1 MRMLEPGDVIAD
13 KYQVKAL
20 LGRGG
25 MGAVYLVR
33 HALTGRR
40 FALKVLAPTLVGTA
54 SAGQRLVREALA
66 AGRVEHRNVVDVFDV
81 GEHNGAVYLV
91 MEYLEGRP
99 MSELLDAGELSDRA
113 ILALL
118 LRAMEGVVAA
128 HEHGIVH
135 RDLKPENI
143 FICFGPDGSFDEPRV
158 MDFGIS
164 QLPEQLH
171 TGDTHSGFVVGTPH
185 FMCLE
190 QLEGLRDLDARVDV
204 YALGVSLYRAF
215 SGRVPFE
222 ARSLEELSQRIAYD
236 IPAPL
241 GALRPDL
248 PQLLTQTIMRAMAR
262 HRDDR
267 HPTVRVLARDLE
279 SFVLGL
285 SDQPLRDRKARLSMT
300 TGSVPALTG
309 GAAALSPAAVPGAV
323 APAAT
328 VAPAQGKQV
337 SPWLYVGLSGA
348 LAALAVLGLGELI
361 RSRSVDA
368 AAPAAAP
375 APAAPSTPPESP
387 SAHAPL
393 APAPSAEPAAAP
405 LPPEPDGAPDE
416 ALAPRGRGR
425 FARAG
430 ARFRKPQ
437 HVSQPAAAPLPPV
450 SAPSTPPA
458 PAAAPLAPAGAASA
472 EPGADLLQEFDRRG
486 QSKPR
491 ALDEDDPY
499 AQ

>member
-54 SAGQRLVREALA
+54 SASQRLVREALA
-66 AGRVEHRNVVDVFDV
+66 AGRIEHRNVVDVFDV

-118 LRAMEGVVAA
+118 LRAMEGVAAA
-128 HEHGIVH
+128 HDHGIVH

-143 FICFGPDGSFDEPRV
+143 FICFAPDGSFDEPRV

-171 TGDTHSGFVVGTPH
+171 GGDTHSGFVVGTPH

-215 SGRVPFE
+215 AGRVPFE

-241 GALRPDL
+241 GTLRPDL
-248 PQLLTQTIMRAMAR
+248 PQLLSQTIMRAMAR

-267 HPTVRVLARDLE
+267 HPSVRVLSRDLE

-285 SDQPLRDRKARLSMT
+285 SEQPLKDRKARLSA
-300 TGSVPALTG
+300 TGAMPALN
-309 GAAALSPAAVPGAV
+309 AQVPLASPAV
-323 APAAT
+323 APQTT
-328 VAPAQGKQV
+328 VAPAERRRV
-337 SPWLYVGLSGA
+337 SPWVYVALSGP
-348 LAALAVLGLGELI
+348 LAALTLAGLSELMHGRAVE
-361 RSRSVDA
+361 
-368 AAPAAAP
+368 AAPASAPEAAQQAPATAPQAAQQVP
-375 APAAPSTPPESP
+375 APARAE
-387 SAHAPL
+387 APL
-393 APAPSAEPAAAP
+393 APAPNRQVSAAPLVPEPLEDPPAAA
-405 LPPEPDGAPDE
+405 
-416 ALAPRGRGR
+416 RGR
-425 FARAG
+425 FVKGMRNARA
-430 ARFRKPQ
+430 RKPQ
-437 HVSQPAAAPLPPV
+437 R
-450 SAPSTPPA
+450 PA
-458 PAAAPLAPAGAASA
+458 PAPAPVAAPQAAPVREVAASA
-472 EPGADLLQEFDRRG
+472 VQARSEPGADLLQEFQQRG
-486 QSKPR
+486 PSKTR
-491 ALDEDDPY
+491 TLDEQDPY
-499 AQ
+499 AE